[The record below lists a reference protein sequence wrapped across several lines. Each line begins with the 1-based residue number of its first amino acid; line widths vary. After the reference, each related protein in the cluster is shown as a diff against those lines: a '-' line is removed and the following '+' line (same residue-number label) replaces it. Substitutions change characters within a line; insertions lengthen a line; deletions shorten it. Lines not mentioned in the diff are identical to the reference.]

1 MALRNVL
8 VPRRLPQFG
17 DVVEYPLRDIEMQ
30 DGRTAGV
37 RMQCL
42 TKLAWDVKDYM
53 PTSLARAMHA
63 SKRVLGCTAKAR
75 AEGADPAS
83 HLPVSLGN
91 RFRGGWYS
99 PRRVRLI
106 DIPSAGIMCTA
117 GSLYDGW
124 GVSGAG
130 GFGRGA
136 QHGPRRCEE
145 AAARAARP
153 VRDRATAPGGGGLR
167 QVRPTLLIIQNP

>member
-1 MALRNVL
+1 MALKNVL

-30 DGRTAGV
+30 DLQDGRTAGV

-53 PTSLARAMHA
+53 PTRLARAMHA

-83 HLPVSLGN
+83 YLPVSLGK
-91 RFRGGWYS
+91 RFCGGWYS
-99 PRRVRLI
+99 PASASHRRSWRWHHVH
-106 DIPSAGIMCTA
+106 SK
-117 GSLYDGW
+117 
-124 GVSGAG
+124 V
-130 GFGRGA
+130 
-136 QHGPRRCEE
+136 
-145 AAARAARP
+145 P
-153 VRDRATAPGGGGLR
+153 V
-167 QVRPTLLIIQNP
+167 